1 MLPTTP
7 GVTGHKNH
15 ILTSHGRPPWYGP
28 DGRAINNAFVI
39 GVAGGSAS
47 GKTYVADQIV
57 KALQSLPSILILSQ
71 DSFYRKHN
79 EEELA
84 LAFANELDLDHP
96 SAIDTEMFAQCLKD
110 LKEYKQTHIPTYSF
124 VHHQRLPETKY
135 LYGASVI
142 IVEGIMA
149 LLDPALRDL
158 YDLKI
163 FVQCDSDL
171 MLARRLRRDIKERG
185 RTVDGVLTQYL
196 RFVKPAFDNFVG
208 PTAKYADIIIPGAGN
223 MIAIDLVVNH
233 VRRKLAERHANF
245 RAELSR
251 VQPALEEGWEA
262 DVRNWP
268 GVVLLRQTP
277 QLRGIHTILR
287 DQETSREDFIFF
299 ADRLATL
306 VVERGMDL
314 LPYVPDSVE
323 TPTGA
328 IARGLKLDARVC
340 GVSIIRAQAPSHL
353 QLLPSLTGGPLQA
366 GLQRVLRDVPLG
378 ALLIQSDPS
387 TGEPLLLHSSLPAC
401 VLDRALATSTYVFL
415 LDTQIGTGAAALMA
429 IRVLLDHGV
438 QEGHIVFLTFLISQ
452 QGGPN
457 VLRRAFPRVRIV
469 TSAVD
474 DVLRSGWS
482 ELDRET
488 GERRRVWKIVPGMGY
503 IGDRYYL

>member
-1 MLPTTP
+1 MLPTSP

-28 DGRAINNAFVI
+28 DGRAIHNAFVI
-39 GVAGGSAS
+39 GIAGGSAS
-47 GKTYVADQIV
+47 GKTFVAEKIV

-96 SAIDTEMFAQCLKD
+96 SAIDMEMFVQCLKD
-110 LKEYKQTHIPTYSF
+110 LKGYKQTHIPTYSF
-124 VHHQRLPETKY
+124 VSHQRLAETKY

-142 IVEGIMA
+142 IAVEGIMA

-208 PTAKYADIIIPGAGN
+208 PTAKYADIIIPGASN
-223 MIAIDLVVNH
+223 MVAIDLVVNH
-233 VRRKLAERHANF
+233 VRRELAERHANF

-251 VQPALEEGWEA
+251 AQPALEDGWDA

-277 QLRGIHTILR
+277 QLRGIHTVLR
-287 DQETSREDFIFF
+287 DKTTSREDFIFF

-314 LPYVPDSVE
+314 LPYVRDSVE

-328 IARGLKLDARVC
+328 MARGLKLDADVC
-340 GVSIIRAQAPSHL
+340 GVSIIRA
-353 QLLPSLTGGPLQA
+353 GGPLQA
-366 GLQRVLRDVPLG
+366 GVQRVLRDVPLG
-378 ALLIQSDPS
+378 GLLIQSDPS
-387 TGEPLLLHSSLPAC
+387 TGEPLLLHSSLPRCLLHRNQASE
-401 VLDRALATSTYVFL
+401 THVFL

-438 QEGHIVFLTFLISQ
+438 QEGKIIFLTFLVSQ

-457 VLRRAFPRVRIV
+457 VLRRAFPQVRIV

-474 DVLRSGWS
+474 DVLQSGWGA
-482 ELDRET
+482 LDEET